1 MEVASTNIK
10 ELSFGLFS
18 TEEIKKLSVLEIDK
32 VEFWDLLGNAAS
44 GGLYD
49 LCLGPNDQNDVCQTC
64 GLGYIHCSGHSGHI
78 NLPVTVYNPFFFKEL
93 YKLLRGTCFK
103 CYRILAPIIV
113 LHLVS
118 YQLQALDYGLV
129 NTVQDLQ
136 EIVTEE
142 VRATS
147 KEESISK
154 ILNKLEKK
162 FKDAV
167 NEAQHC
173 NQSQCPVKSVVE
185 HRKKIVRAFSK
196 KYLMNAIG
204 KCPHCESPK
213 KKITRYNARFV
224 FRDSAKSVASASSTR
239 DFANKDLMPEDA
251 RKLLQFLWKNDNNFL
266 SQFYRFLKSNNPNP
280 VDVFFMD
287 AILVPPSRFRKSNVF
302 MDVKKVDQ
310 TTLFKEILQSSI
322 LLKKLMKK
330 MDKIQL
336 TITDEEVIS
345 KCTGKN
351 LNEKYNNAYHQ
362 LQKNVNV
369 LFDSESHKDRNRIS
383 EGIRQILEKKE
394 GLLRMNM
401 MGKRVNYAARSVI
414 SPDPYIMV
422 NEVGIPLI
430 FAKKLTFPEPVTFH
444 NVEKLQQAVINGPD
458 VHPGAIFIEM
468 EDGRK
473 FKLTSDAVKRQ
484 AIANNLLIP
493 HLQSSVKKK
502 GKGMI
507 VHRHIK
513 NGDMVIL
520 NRQPTLHRLS
530 MMAHKARIL
539 PGEKTLRLHYSNCKS
554 YNADFDG
561 DEMNCHL
568 PQSYPGQGECF
579 GIASV
584 NHQYLVPKDGTP
596 HGGLIQDHIVAGVL
610 LTMRGRF
617 FQKNRYQ
624 QLVWSAMSS
633 YHKRLKLLP
642 PAILKPQTLWSG
654 KQIISTIILN
664 LIPEGKIPLNLQG
677 KSKVSQKNW
686 KTHPAREWFAG
697 GSPLKGESMS
707 ESEVVVREGE
717 LLCGV
722 IDKAQVGPTPYSL
735 IHMCYEL
742 YGGEVSNTIL
752 TALARL
758 LSHYLQYYAGF
769 SLGIEDIVVTEK
781 ANKKRRHILKKAKKE
796 GLIATARALDVDN
809 PDNPEMGELLYKY
822 KEVHS
827 RRDDFGLKV
836 LDVEMKRIAHD
847 LNNEINKICTN
858 NSLTKKFPNN
868 NLQLMV
874 ESGAKGSSV
883 NAMQISYILGQIEL
897 EGRRMPLMLNG
908 STLPSFEPYDTSPQ
922 AGGFVAGRFLT
933 GLNPQEY
940 FFHCMAGR
948 EGLIDTAVK
957 TSRSGYLQRC
967 LIKHLEGLT
976 VVADQTVRDSDGTVI
991 QFQYGED
998 GMDPLKNQLLKPN
1011 SIHLLAM
1018 NYKALM
1024 SRKHVEVFKNMV
1036 DVDLNKEKKKI
1047 KREQKK
1053 HRDPTIHRSSLIM
1066 SVKYKSGDHGGRNKK
1081 IFAVLDEL
1089 DEAEKTAFDE
1099 TKKKCPDPVN
1109 SKYRPDVTFG
1119 SVTEKLD
1126 SLISDYVSKNPH
1138 NLLWNENLSRNKNA
1152 NLSVENFKDLCY
1164 FHGMKSLAEPGDA
1177 VGLLAAQSIGE
1188 PSTQMT
1194 LNTFHFAGKGEM
1206 NVTLGIPRIR
1216 EILMTASKNIA
1227 TPTMDLPLL
1236 DQPRIKQKAA
1246 KLKLELC
1253 PVYLRDVIHVI
1264 NIKEYLSVTKNMSP
1278 SRIYVIRMNFLRH
1291 SEYKK
1296 IINTS
1301 PSKILKYIE
1310 QSFVKKFID
1319 VLKKKMSQSSKLSIC
1334 VTMDESAPPKSEP
1347 TEVDEEDAAE
1357 TEDEPREGGEESE
1370 SEEGDKKQKQEY
1382 EDPEEEDL
1390 VPESDNDSEDQ
1401 EAYVEGED
1409 QEESSEIE
1417 AKEIKENKID
1427 AEQKATRINNVI
1439 SIHPDWLIDYDFDTV
1454 RERWCEIYLR
1464 LLLNE
1469 NTIDMKSFVEEE
1481 LNKAKIH
1488 SVQHINEAILV
1499 ENPDAKEGCDLML
1512 KTNGV
1517 NFLEIFKYVDVLDI
1531 NKVYSND
1538 IHAIADIYGIEAAV
1552 QVIKREIMKVFA
1564 AYGIQVDPRHLSLI
1578 ADYMT
1583 CSGYYRPCN
1592 RIGMEGNASPLQQM
1606 TFETSKNF
1614 MTDAMVMGVKDN
1626 LVSPSANVVV
1636 GQMPKSGT
1644 GLFDLLYY

>member
-1 MEVASTNIK
+1 
-10 ELSFGLFS
+10 
-18 TEEIKKLSVLEIDK
+18 
-32 VEFWDLLGNAAS
+32 
-44 GGLYD
+44 
-49 LCLGPNDQNDVCQTC
+49 
-64 GLGYIHCSGHSGHI
+64 
-78 NLPVTVYNPFFFKEL
+78 
-93 YKLLRGTCFK
+93 
-103 CYRILAPIIV
+103 
-113 LHLVS
+113 
-118 YQLQALDYGLV
+118 
-129 NTVQDLQ
+129 
-136 EIVTEE
+136 
-142 VRATS
+142 
-147 KEESISK
+147 
-154 ILNKLEKK
+154 
-162 FKDAV
+162 
-167 NEAQHC
+167 
-173 NQSQCPVKSVVE
+173 
-185 HRKKIVRAFSK
+185 
-196 KYLMNAIG
+196 
-204 KCPHCESPK
+204 
-213 KKITRYNARFV
+213 
-224 FRDSAKSVASASSTR
+224 
-239 DFANKDLMPEDA
+239 
-251 RKLLQFLWKNDNNFL
+251 
-266 SQFYRFLKSNNPNP
+266 
-280 VDVFFMD
+280 
-287 AILVPPSRFRKSNVF
+287 
-302 MDVKKVDQ
+302 
-310 TTLFKEILQSSI
+310 
-322 LLKKLMKK
+322 
-330 MDKIQL
+330 
-336 TITDEEVIS
+336 
-345 KCTGKN
+345 
-351 LNEKYNNAYHQ
+351 
-362 LQKNVNV
+362 
-369 LFDSESHKDRNRIS
+369 
-383 EGIRQILEKKE
+383 
-394 GLLRMNM
+394 
-401 MGKRVNYAARSVI
+401 
-414 SPDPYIMV
+414 
-422 NEVGIPLI
+422 
-430 FAKKLTFPEPVTFH
+430 
-444 NVEKLQQAVINGPD
+444 
-458 VHPGAIFIEM
+458 
-468 EDGRK
+468 
-473 FKLTSDAVKRQ
+473 
-484 AIANNLLIP
+484 
-493 HLQSSVKKK
+493 
-502 GKGMI
+502 
-507 VHRHIK
+507 
-513 NGDMVIL
+513 
-520 NRQPTLHRLS
+520 
-530 MMAHKARIL
+530 
-539 PGEKTLRLHYSNCKS
+539 
-554 YNADFDG
+554 
-561 DEMNCHL
+561 
-568 PQSYPGQGECF
+568 
-579 GIASV
+579 
-584 NHQYLVPKDGTP
+584 
-596 HGGLIQDHIVAGVL
+596 
-610 LTMRGRF
+610 
-617 FQKNRYQ
+617 
-624 QLVWSAMSS
+624 
-633 YHKRLKLLP
+633 
-642 PAILKPQTLWSG
+642 
-654 KQIISTIILN
+654 
-664 LIPEGKIPLNLQG
+664 
-677 KSKVSQKNW
+677 
-686 KTHPAREWFAG
+686 
-697 GSPLKGESMS
+697 MS

-796 GLIATARALDVDN
+796 GLIATARALDVDS

-922 AGGFVAGRFLT
+922 AGGFVAGRFLM

-1018 NYKALM
+1018 NYKTAM
-1024 SRKHVEVFKNMV
+1024 SEKHVEVLKNMI
-1036 DVDLNKEKKKI
+1036 KKG
-1047 KREQKK
+1047 RKK
-1053 HRDPTIHRSSLIM
+1053 HRDSTIHRSSLILT
-1066 SVKYKSGDHGGRNKK
+1066 VKYKSGDHGGRNKK

-1089 DEAEKTAFDE
+1089 DETEKTAFDE
-1099 TKKKCPDPVN
+1099 TKKRCPDPVN

-1138 NLLWNENLSRNKNA
+1138 NLLCNENLSRNKNA

-1253 PVYLRDVIHVI
+1253 PVFLRDVIHVI

-1278 SRIYVIRMNFLRH
+1278 SRIYSVIQTVAMRDDRRVRA
-1291 SEYKK
+1291 SEKR
-1296 IINTS
+1296 TDRS
-1301 PSKILKYIE
+1301 GG
-1310 QSFVKKFID
+1310 
-1319 VLKKKMSQSSKLSIC
+1319 
-1334 VTMDESAPPKSEP
+1334 
-1347 TEVDEEDAAE
+1347 EEEAAE
-1357 TEDEPREGGEESE
+1357 TEDEPREREGGEESE
-1370 SEEGDKKQKQEY
+1370 NEEGGKKQKQEY
-1382 EDPEEEDL
+1382 EDPEEDDL

-1401 EAYVEGED
+1401 EAYGKQEVEGED
-1409 QEESSEIE
+1409 KEESSEIE
-1417 AKEIKENKID
+1417 AKEIKESKID

-1464 LLLNE
+1464 LPLNK

-1499 ENPDAKEGCDLML
+1499 ENPDAREDCDLML

-1531 NKVYSND
+1531 NKAYSND

-1583 CSGYYRPCN
+1583 CSGYYRSCN